1 MILPIAVA
9 YKDNGEF
16 PMATT
21 DLLGAPTTEIEG
33 QVLDVYEALKA
44 LAARDDLPPCAARNV
59 RKALA
64 ALWQATNDLDLQ
76 FEQLYDVGV

>member
-1 MILPIAVA
+1 MDTP
-9 YKDNGEF
+9 
-16 PMATT
+16 TT
-21 DLLGAPTTEIEG
+21 DLLGKPLTEQE
-33 QVLDVYEALKA
+33 QALLNAYHSLKD

-64 ALWQATNDLDLQ
+64 SMWQATNDLDLQ